1 MAIHCRAAKNSLRG
15 TTVLCT
21 KDHKIRQMNFA
32 VQYTVY
38 TESVGQCL
46 LKVKKF
52 WLWRTMTVCYVTLSL
67 TPSGLTL
74 CQIVK
79 TVYKT

>member
-21 KDHKIRQMNFA
+21 KDDKIRQMNPA

-46 LKVKKF
+46 
-52 WLWRTMTVCYVTLSL
+52 
-67 TPSGLTL
+67 
-74 CQIVK
+74 
-79 TVYKT
+79 

>member
-21 KDHKIRQMNFA
+21 KDHKIRQMNPA

-46 LKVKKF
+46 
-52 WLWRTMTVCYVTLSL
+52 
-67 TPSGLTL
+67 
-74 CQIVK
+74 
-79 TVYKT
+79 